1 MTTEQERRYLQT
13 LQDAREQDPEVDL
26 VLDCTAEDTN
36 WLRVARKDG
45 PAKTS

>member
-1 MTTEQERRYLQT
+1 MTEQQKRYQQT
-13 LQDAREQDPEVDL
+13 LEDARKRDPEVDL
-26 VLDCTAEDTN
+26 VLDCTDEDTN